1 MGERADTGRAA
12 GSRGARVAGGAR
24 LTADHRAPA
33 PAGQG
38 LLHLLLDPLAPGRR
52 VPTAAAAHQPQ
63 PGLGGQG
70 QAGAIQVSQDLLAQH
85 RPDVATF
92 GQGARDRHRVGEVT
106 GERLPGP
113 ATRAPGAWGTRRKP
127 RPAPPRPNQDPGP
140 QGTGAWLPQ
149 SRRTQPGAS
158 TSSEAPRTQRS
169 AREGLWEELP
179 LGQVQ
184 LGASPRG
191 ASSTSN

>member
-52 VPTAAAAHQPQ
+52 VPTTAAAHQPQ

-127 RPAPPRPNQDPGP
+127 RPAPPQPGP
-140 QGTGAWLPQ
+140 GPAGDRGVAPAKQAHSARGEHVLRGPTYSALSSRRIVGGAALRTGAAGNL
-149 SRRTQPGAS
+149 AS
-158 TSSEAPRTQRS
+158 WSE
-169 AREGLWEELP
+169 
-179 LGQVQ
+179 
-184 LGASPRG
+184 
-191 ASSTSN
+191 